1 MIKQKSFWPQSPSK
15 QNVSFRCCRVF
26 PVQRSEFEKFFLES
40 LPFIIEHSK
49 GCGRFNVKCL
59 VEFLVRDQRRDRP
72 NRRRKS
78 CREKNRKLPPGNRQ
92 NPRHVRVRRHR
103 KKHPNGKFRIF
114 QTLNFLVFSQRSAST
129 SSSRTPRKKTDAGS
143 PKRGPTPQE
152 RGRSQSKSP
161 PKTTP
166 RKPSSRSRSSS
177 RSSVVAK
184 RTSPLHVIQTKIQK
198 ATTDIK
204 KHAPNLFSSSAPR
217 SRRAIHDAHYG
228 NDGGTTTSH
237 YLRHRV
243 VPSIWQR
250 GRATV
255 QRYTRRFAFNVKRH
269 LKRHWRKY
277 LVVGGLTA
285 AAYYSYHN
293 QRAVQRAIQEQYN
306 KLAALLEQQKETT
319 FSKYF
324 NGWSSTDRPPPT
336 TTEVPVIIQPKVVE
350 EPPQPHP
357 IPHSTVVV

>member
-1 MIKQKSFWPQSPSK
+1 MFLCVLFASEEANSK
-15 QNVSFRCCRVF
+15 ILFRIV
-26 PVQRSEFEKFFLES
+26 L
-40 LPFIIEHSK
+40 LFIDEHSK
-49 GCGRFNVKCL
+49 RCGVALNVKCL
-59 VEFLVRDQRRDRP
+59 EEFLDRERRRRDRP
-72 NRRRKS
+72 NRRQRS
-78 CREKNRKLPPGNRQ
+78 CRERNRKLPLENRP
-92 NPRHVRVRRHR
+92 NLRHVRGRRHR
-103 KKHPNGKFRIF
+103 KKHPNG
-114 QTLNFLVFSQRSAST
+114 NQRSAST
-129 SSSRTPRKKTDAGS
+129 SSTRTPRRKTGAGS
-143 PKRGPTPQE
+143 PKRVPTPQE
-152 RGRSQSKSP
+152 RERSQSKSP

-177 RSSVVAK
+177 RSSVVTK

-198 ATTDIK
+198 ATTDLK
-204 KHAPNLFSSSAPR
+204 KHAPSLFASSGPR

-243 VPSIWQR
+243 VPSAWQR

-269 LKRHWRKY
+269 LKRNWRKY
-277 LVVGGLTA
+277 VVIGGLTA

-306 KLAALLEQQKETT
+306 KLAALLEQQKEST

-324 NGWSSTDRPPPT
+324 NGWSSTERPPVT
-336 TTEVPVIIQPKVVE
+336 TTEVPAIIQPQVI
-350 EPPQPHP
+350 EPPPEPHA